1 MDVPFEPTGAPSN
14 GPQTNAI
21 VWTFAALATSFLGLR
36 VVCKYRKHNHLWWD
50 DWLLV
55 ASWFLMIA
63 ACSLVSVNVAAGF
76 GKHDK
81 DVDPREFDGLG
92 MRNMIVGSMLNLSA
106 AWSKTSF
113 AVSLLRI
120 ATPRLRIVIWLL
132 IVSMNILMHAG
143 VVIGWVA
150 CHPVEKFWK
159 YNIEGE
165 CWPAKITLPISIFIN
180 VYSGCMDLVLALLS
194 WCIIIKLHMNLR
206 EKIGIA
212 MAMSMG
218 VFAGVTAIV
227 KGVGLTVLDGHDYNC

>member
-1 MDVPFEPTGAPSN
+1 
-14 GPQTNAI
+14 
-21 VWTFAALATSFLGLR
+21 
-36 VVCKYRKHNHLWWD
+36 
-50 DWLLV
+50 
-55 ASWFLMIA
+55 MIA

-180 VYSGCMDLVLALLS
+180 GVPPFSFFPTPFPSDHLSMDRRITIFGAYTFS
-194 WCIIIKLHMNLR
+194 DW
-206 EKIGIA
+206 
-212 MAMSMG
+212 
-218 VFAGVTAIV
+218 
-227 KGVGLTVLDGHDYNC
+227 